1 MTTKA
6 LIAMSGGVDSSVA
19 AYLMK
24 ERGFSCTG
32 VTMRLLGCLGEA
44 LSSAKSDTSV
54 DDACAVA
61 KRLAIPFETVNFSAD
76 FRQTVIEAFIN
87 AYAAGRTP
95 NPCVVCNRLIK
106 FGKLLSHAA
115 EIGCDFV
122 ATGHYAR
129 IARDERTGRFILKK
143 AVDLTKDQS
152 YFLYSLTQKQ
162 LAHILF
168 PLGELD
174 KTTVRAVAAENG
186 FSNAHKHDSQDICFI
201 DGSYTDFIESIAQK
215 PFPRGSFIDK
225 DNNILGTH
233 GGIIRYTIGQRKG
246 LGVSFGEP
254 MYVTSINAQNN
265 TVTLGKH
272 EELFSKRLIAENLNL
287 VSVSEI
293 SSPQKLK
300 ARVRYRHTEQCA
312 TVTQLSESKALVEFD
327 EPQRAVTPGQSVV
340 FYDGDV
346 VVGGGTISLDVHD

>member
-1 MTTKA
+1 MPTKA

-24 ERGFSCTG
+24 KRGFSCRG
-32 VTMRLLGCLGEA
+32 VTMRLLGCLGDFAFAAE
-44 LSSAKSDTSV
+44 SAADAV
-54 DDACAVA
+54 NDACAVA
-61 KRLAIPFETVNFSAD
+61 NRLAVPFETVDFSAD
-76 FRQTVIEAFIN
+76 FHQIVIEAFVKE
-87 AYAAGRTP
+87 YAAGRTP

-106 FGKLLSHAA
+106 FGRLLSYA
-115 EIGCDFV
+115 EETGCALL

-129 IARDERTGRFILKK
+129 VTRDERTGRFILKK
-143 AVDLTKDQS
+143 AVDLAKDQS
-152 YFLYSLTQKQ
+152 YFLYSLTQEQ
-162 LAHILF
+162 LAHVIF

-174 KTTVRAVAAENG
+174 KATVRAVAEENG

-201 DGSYTDFIESIAQK
+201 NGSYIDFIENLAK
-215 PFPRGSFIDK
+215 KTFPCGSFIDK
-225 DNNILGTH
+225 NNNPLGTH

-254 MYVTSINAQNN
+254 MYVTSVNAHNN

-272 EELFSKRLIAENLNL
+272 EELFSTRLIAENLNL
-287 VSVSEI
+287 VSVAKI
-293 SSPQKLK
+293 SSPIKLK

-346 VVGGGTISLDVHD
+346 VVGGGTISLDVR